1 MLFNLDFAIQFRF
14 RLIFHYTSSFLIIDL
29 YFLIPAAITQIL
41 HPIAELV
48 ISIGKPTK
56 QAKAEI
62 ETHPLTVE
70 IKISK
75 CSIWLKTY
83 KLFYSSY
90 P

>member
-1 MLFNLDFAIQFRF
+1 MLFNLEFAIQFRF
-14 RLIFHYTSSFLIIDL
+14 RLLFYYTSSFLIIDL

-56 QAKAEI
+56 QAKVEI
-62 ETHPLTVE
+62 ETHPLTVK

-75 CSIWLKTY
+75 CSIWLKIY

>member
-14 RLIFHYTSSFLIIDL
+14 RLLFYYTSSFLIIDL

-56 QAKAEI
+56 QAKVET
-62 ETHPLTVE
+62 ETHPLTVK

-75 CSIWLKTY
+75 CSI
-83 KLFYSSY
+83 
-90 P
+90 